1 MLRVANLGKNLQIF
15 QTIIPRCKRMR
26 THGKRLP
33 ENYPKIW
40 NRYVNINIKLLA
52 NSLIF
57 IFWQDFLDSPIITL
71 TEQKYLNSGGS
82 CLSLY
87 GQGVMID
94 FENCWKYAYRFTI
107 DRNSN
112 ISFFWQKD
120 NLWSSIIKNIF
131 FIFVSTCSL

>member
-15 QTIIPRCKRMR
+15 QTIIPRCRRMKMYE
-26 THGKRLP
+26 KRLP

-40 NRYVNINIKLLA
+40 NRYVNIKLLA
-52 NSLIF
+52 KSLVF
-57 IFWQDFLDSPIITL
+57 IFWQDFLDSPIIML
-71 TEQKYLNSGGS
+71 IEQKYLNSGRV

-94 FENCWKYAYRFTI
+94 FENCWEYAYRFTI
-107 DRNSN
+107 HRNSN

-120 NLWSSIIKNIF
+120 NLWSLIIKNIF
-131 FIFVSTCSL
+131 FVFVSTCTL

>member
-15 QTIIPRCKRMR
+15 QTIIPRCRRM
-26 THGKRLP
+26 KMYEKWPP

-40 NRYVNINIKLLA
+40 NRYVNIKLLA
-52 NSLIF
+52 KSLVF
-57 IFWQDFLDSPIITL
+57 IFWQDFLDSPIIML
-71 TEQKYLNSGGS
+71 TEQKYLNSGWS

-107 DRNSN
+107 HRNSN

-131 FIFVSTCSL
+131 VFVSTCSL